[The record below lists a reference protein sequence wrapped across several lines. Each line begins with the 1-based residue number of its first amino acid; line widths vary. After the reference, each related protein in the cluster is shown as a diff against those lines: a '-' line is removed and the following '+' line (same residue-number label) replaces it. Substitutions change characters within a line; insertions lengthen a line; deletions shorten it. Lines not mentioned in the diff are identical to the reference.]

1 MRNRRLVRI
10 ESHHSKPFLPEKS
23 RYFERFRKYEKNGRA
38 TLKTR
43 LSLRPMA
50 QTTVAC
56 HFRVSIGAS
65 LEFSASLII
74 EKFHSDRTFVL
85 LPSGCFGRPAKAS
98 HLKAKTG
105 QNWTILTAK
114 NGRKKFSDM
123 RVRPQQLPRG
133 VPQATPSHLGKS
145 HNPPG
150 PFLEPFSFSVGH
162 FALTYRGTAVACR
175 YRVEPNLV
183 ASIFF

>member
-1 MRNRRLVRI
+1 MKSDFRICLRQQNRYHRRVDPLRNRRLVRI
-10 ESHHSKPFLPEKS
+10 ESHHSKSFLPEKS
-23 RYFERFRKYEKNGRA
+23 LYFERFRKYEKNGRA

-105 QNWTILTAK
+105 QNWTIMTAK
-114 NGRKKFSDM
+114 NGREKVFRYACKTSTIAS
-123 RVRPQQLPRG
+123 G
-133 VPQATPSHLGKS
+133 CPSGNS
-145 HNPPG
+145 
-150 PFLEPFSFSVGH
+150 
-162 FALTYRGTAVACR
+162 
-175 YRVEPNLV
+175 
-183 ASIFF
+183 

>member
-1 MRNRRLVRI
+1 MKSDFRICLRQQNLYHRRVDPLRNRRLVRI

-38 TLKTR
+38 TLKKR

-85 LPSGCFGRPAKAS
+85 LPSGCFGRALAPALALALALAPAPAPAPAHALAPALAPAPAS
-98 HLKAKTG
+98 
-105 QNWTILTAK
+105 
-114 NGRKKFSDM
+114 
-123 RVRPQQLPRG
+123 
-133 VPQATPSHLGKS
+133 
-145 HNPPG
+145 
-150 PFLEPFSFSVGH
+150 
-162 FALTYRGTAVACR
+162 ALAPALAPALSRT
-175 YRVEPNLV
+175 E
-183 ASIFF
+183 

>member
-1 MRNRRLVRI
+1 LAVSRRARHWRVLGPESCKSHWQPLRTPRWIFTLMKSDFRICLRQQNRHHRRVDPLRNRRLVRI

-74 EKFHSDRTFVL
+74 EKFHSDRTLVL
-85 LPSGCFGRPAKAS
+85 LPSGRFGRPAEAS
-98 HLKAKTG
+98 HLKARTG
-105 QNWTILTAK
+105 L
-114 NGRKKFSDM
+114 F
-123 RVRPQQLPRG
+123 
-133 VPQATPSHLGKS
+133 
-145 HNPPG
+145 
-150 PFLEPFSFSVGH
+150 
-162 FALTYRGTAVACR
+162 
-175 YRVEPNLV
+175 
-183 ASIFF
+183 

>member
-1 MRNRRLVRI
+1 
-10 ESHHSKPFLPEKS
+10 
-23 RYFERFRKYEKNGRA
+23 
-38 TLKTR
+38 
-43 LSLRPMA
+43 MA
-50 QTTVAC
+50 QMTVAC

-74 EKFHSDRTFVL
+74 ENFHSDRTFVL
-85 LPSGCFGRPAKAS
+85 LPFGGFGKAS
-98 HLKAKTG
+98 HLEAKRG

-145 HNPPG
+145 HSPPG

-175 YRVEPNLV
+175 HRVEP
-183 ASIFF
+183 SC